1 MRFIYSMMEAFP
13 DKSADIL
20 IAIIGLV
27 SACIVAIIGLF
38 GSALTLVLNKRHER
52 KVELRKIKE
61 SQYIDFLGSLA
72 EAKVAKEDERY
83 KINKLLSARVQTI
96 YLIGSEDVQKALSAF
111 LGIFSAKKV
120 ESNKQNILYAA
131 LVEAMKKDL
140 YGKKCKSL
148 QSISFTVFD
157 D

>member
-1 MRFIYSMMEAFP
+1 MRFVYSIMEIFP

-72 EAKVAKEDERY
+72 EAKIAKEDERY
-83 KINKLLSARVQTI
+83 KINRLLSARVQTI
-96 YLIGSEDVQKALSAF
+96 YLIGSEEVQKALSAF
-111 LGIFSAKKV
+111 FEIFSV
-120 ESNKQNILYAA
+120 EKIEPNKQDILYAT

-140 YGKKCKSL
+140 YGKKSKSL
-148 QSISFTVFD
+148 ESISFTVFGD
-157 D
+157 